1 MSSVIKPVGPEG
13 PEVYW
18 KRRAIVVAA
27 VVVVIFLLWLVFLRP
42 SETTAEPTPTPAP
55 PATTASPSASPTAS
69 ESAAGGQCPAS
80 AIQVGTA
87 TDRETYPAG
96 ENPKITMT
104 ITNTSQSTCQRDVG
118 AASNEIQI
126 SSGGVL
132 VYSTDNCSD
141 SNEPDVVDLKPG
153 DKASVTVQ
161 WDRTNNTQGCNG
173 SQQVQ
178 AGAYEAVGRNGEVDG
193 PDSTFV
199 LQ

>member
-1 MSSVIKPVGPEG
+1 MKPVGPEG

-18 KRRAIVVAA
+18 KRRAIVVVA
-27 VVVVIFLLWLVFLRP
+27 VIAVIFLLWLIFFR
-42 SETTAEPTPTPAP
+42 SSDTTTEPTPTPT
-55 PATTASPSASPTAS
+55 PAGTTASASPTPS
-69 ESAAGGQCPAS
+69 GSATSDDAECPAS
-80 AIQVGTA
+80 AIQVATA
-87 TDRETYPAG
+87 TDRETYPADA
-96 ENPKITMT
+96 NPKITMT
-104 ITNTSQSTCQRDVG
+104 ITNTSQDTCKRDVG

-161 WDRTNNTQGCNG
+161 WDRSNNTQDCNG
-173 SQQVQ
+173 GRQVQ
-178 AGAYEAVGRNGEVDG
+178 AGAYEAVGRNGEVEG
-193 PDSTFV
+193 PASSFV